1 MLFNSYTFIFGFL
14 PVTLLGF
21 FCVAQY
27 SRALAGL
34 WLFSASLFFYGWWN
48 PAYVGLLLGSVLFN
62 FAVGRTLVRE
72 RSANRQVARRI
83 ALAVGVVGNLSV
95 LAYYKYANFFASN
108 ATSLLHLDWRLES
121 IVLPL
126 GISFFTFTQIA
137 FLVDAFR
144 GEVKE
149 ANFIHYGLF
158 VTYFPHLIAGPVL
171 HHKEMMPQFGQPS
184 TYRMH
189 WENFSVGLTMF
200 AIGLCKKVVL
210 ADGVAAYAT
219 PVFDAAA
226 RGATLTLLE
235 AWGGALAYTFQ
246 LYFDFS
252 GYSDMAIG
260 LSCLFGVKLPLNFNS
275 PYKAVNIIDF
285 WRRWHMT
292 LSRFLRD
299 YLYFSLGGN
308 RKGPGRRYVNL
319 LITMLLGGLWHGAG
333 WTFVCWGGLHG
344 MFLVVNHLWHRVRD
358 AIGYPAGDPSRAGRV
373 IGMTITFIAVVL
385 AWVFFRANDLD
396 TALRIVGAMIGLNG
410 IELPNDL
417 RPFFPSLLMQ
427 ALAEIGI
434 GFGNLP
440 TIPDFGTLVA
450 WIVTLW
456 AMVWL
461 APNSQQILAAQRP
474 ALEQIAYAGALRWRP
489 NAAWL
494 ACVTIG
500 LLYAVIELGGKV
512 SEFLYFQ
519 F

>member
-1 MLFNSYTFIFGFL
+1 
-14 PVTLLGF
+14 
-21 FCVAQY
+21 
-27 SRALAGL
+27 
-34 WLFSASLFFYGWWN
+34 
-48 PAYVGLLLGSVLFN
+48 
-62 FAVGRTLVRE
+62 
-72 RSANRQVARRI
+72 
-83 ALAVGVVGNLSV
+83 
-95 LAYYKYANFFASN
+95 
-108 ATSLLHLDWRLES
+108 
-121 IVLPL
+121 
-126 GISFFTFTQIA
+126 
-137 FLVDAFR
+137 
-144 GEVKE
+144 
-149 ANFIHYGLF
+149 
-158 VTYFPHLIAGPVL
+158 
-171 HHKEMMPQFGQPS
+171 
-184 TYRMH
+184 
-189 WENFSVGLTMF
+189 
-200 AIGLCKKVVL
+200 
-210 ADGVAAYAT
+210 
-219 PVFDAAA
+219 
-226 RGATLTLLE
+226 
-235 AWGGALAYTFQ
+235 
-246 LYFDFS
+246 
-252 GYSDMAIG
+252 MAIG